1 MTSPAPQAT
10 SCLAAASRSRR
21 PVSISASAASVLKKF
36 IQGRKRSFSCQSCS
50 AMGPPS
56 LCRKKPWASAES
68 SPRLCSSSNSSSGKS
83 PYSSPARWQ
92 SFQEIAGSSA
102 GKMGS
107 DWAAQPD
114 LRRSRSGVKYSL
126 RISVVFADGRRALS
140 SSGIWNTSRMSR
152 SSGAIF
158 TAAKTLAPMA
168 RAAGVQK
175 VTAPPA
181 LRSSAP
187 V

>member
-1 MTSPAPQAT
+1 M
-10 SCLAAASRSRR
+10 AA
-21 PVSISASAASVLKKF
+21 
-36 IQGRKRSFSCQSCS
+36 
-50 AMGPPS
+50 
-56 LCRKKPWASAES
+56 RKKGLGRGLGA
-68 SPRLCSSSNSSSGKS
+68 LGLGTGKKIFE
-83 PYSSPARWQ
+83 PEKGEQA
-92 SFQEIAGSSA
+92 AGSSS

-107 DWAAQPD
+107 DWAAQPER
-114 LRRSRSGVKYSL
+114 RRSRSGVKYSL
-126 RISVVFADGRRALS
+126 RMRVVRFEGKRALS
-140 SSGIWNTSRMSR
+140 SSGMSKTSMMSR